1 MPAFVGK
8 FERALDD
15 KGRLVLPSK
24 LREHLD
30 GRGILTLVEPGCLGL
45 WPPEA
50 FDEVSGKLAELA
62 RGDRDKQVAYRKFL
76 SECADVRPDGQGRVT
91 LPEDLVE
98 QAGLS
103 GDVIV
108 NGSDNRIEIWDA
120 ARGSEVSSG
129 SEPVLTDMLA
139 EVGF

>member
-8 FERALDD
+8 FERTLDE

-30 GRGILTLVEPGCLGL
+30 GRGILTLVEQGCLAL
-45 WPPEA
+45 WPPDA

-62 RGDRDKQVAYRKFL
+62 RGDRAQQVAYRKFL
-76 SECADVRPDGQGRVT
+76 SECAEIRPDGQGRVT

-98 QAGLS
+98 QAGLG
-103 GDVIV
+103 GDVLV
-108 NGSDNRIEIWDA
+108 TGSDNRIEIWDA
-120 ARGSEVSSG
+120 ARWTEVSSG
-129 SEPVLTDMLA
+129 SEPVLADMLA